1 MKKRPYSIKHTL
13 NKNLKPIVPEGEQ
26 IKLYRVYCQLIYK
39 RKNYLFKSV
48 IKNYYND
55 LDSVTPEDREMMDT
69 EIKRLTAIIDYE
81 IALNGDK
88 FDVPGFA
95 DKYEHYR
102 RSVVEEAERLL
113 IGKLEHIIR
122 SKGYKYQDVLN
133 YRYEPGKFNSLIE
146 ASEIIMPEL
155 KKDREFKK
163 CELAE
168 EFWKT
173 YCETFPNKVSSGL
186 RLPTVF
192 EWCSGDHN
200 LVMKNIFKYKEFK
213 GLDLLYEYLDE
224 FDALV
229 KAVTIKA

>member
-1 MKKRPYSIKHTL
+1 MITGYYDDL
-13 NKNLKPIVPEGEQ
+13 
-26 IKLYRVYCQLIYK
+26 
-39 RKNYLFKSV
+39 KSV
-48 IKNYYND
+48 SKKVRQQMVIEID
-55 LDSVTPEDREMMDT
+55 LLSS
-69 EIKRLTAIIDYE
+69 IIDYE
-81 IALNGDK
+81 INLKGEK

-95 DKYEHYR
+95 DRYEHYR

-122 SKGYKYQDVLN
+122 LKGYKYQDVLN

-173 YCETFPNKVSSGL
+173 YCETFPDKVS
-186 RLPTVF
+186 
-192 EWCSGDHN
+192 
-200 LVMKNIFKYKEFK
+200 
-213 GLDLLYEYLDE
+213 
-224 FDALV
+224 
-229 KAVTIKA
+229 